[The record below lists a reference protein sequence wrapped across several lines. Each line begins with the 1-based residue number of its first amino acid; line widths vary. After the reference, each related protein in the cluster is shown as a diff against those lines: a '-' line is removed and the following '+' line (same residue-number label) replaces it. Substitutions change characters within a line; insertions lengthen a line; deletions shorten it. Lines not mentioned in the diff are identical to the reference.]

1 MPLSAT
7 SRDAS
12 PLGSA
17 GRLRREALSLLAGLA
32 MLTSSARL
40 SAAEVAHF
48 RVITNASNPTASLT
62 KDELAKMFL
71 KKTTTWGNGH
81 RVLLV
86 DLPENSSVRKRFC
99 ELVLDKPIEAV
110 KAYWEQTGV
119 SGRGVSPLA
128 DRA

>member
-1 MPLSAT
+1 
-7 SRDAS
+7 
-12 PLGSA
+12 
-17 GRLRREALSLLAGLA
+17 
-32 MLTSSARL
+32 
-40 SAAEVAHF
+40 
-48 RVITNASNPTASLT
+48 LT

-110 KAYWEQTGV
+110 KAYWQQRV
-119 SGRGVSPLA
+119 FSCPDVSPLEKRTQAGGVGYCQSPPDALGYVSAEQPVERVKVLTIGLQVGA
-128 DRA
+128 DVKREER